1 MANLNENSICSWIA
15 QGGKNPYD
23 LEHAW
28 VETLKKGY
36 EAAKLPFPDDLKVD
50 FPFYGDALDKRVA
63 NSALPF
69 PEEMAAKGGSG
80 NTAFE
85 EFFTDSLKEMQ
96 LNAGITQEEVALEV
110 GPIPPLRRGHK
121 TGFWRSL

>member
-1 MANLNENSICSWIA
+1 MRILFVHGIA

-36 EAAKLPFPDDLKVD
+36 EAAKLPFPDALKVD

-63 NSALPF
+63 NSALPL

-96 LNAGITQEEVALEV
+96 LNAGIPQEEVALEV
-110 GPIPPLRRGHK
+110 GPTPAPQKGAQNW
-121 TGFWRSL
+121 F